1 MAITIE
7 QQPYLYNVKG
17 QKLIYV
23 VTSDNV
29 SEEGF
34 KFKFDIQSY
43 GNSIATFFVTP
54 NAQGAGL
61 IDIAQLFH
69 DFRNYEFFGLIRGY
83 ETAGFLL
90 TDDAA
95 SKNQVDVA
103 VYEYWMVGGVS

>member
-69 DFRNYEFFGLIRGY
+69 DFRNYEFFGLIHGY